1 MFLQTVLTEARA
13 NAFFIDKTTVRHS
26 LLALF
31 KKLEECDRLHFRR
44 DFLRKTIVLKTTTA
58 LARDC
63 FEKFNVFNA
72 LKFISLG

>member
-31 KKLEECDRLHFRR
+31 KKLEECDRLHFHR
-44 DFLRKTIVLKTTTA
+44 DFLRKTTVWKGTTT
-58 LARDC
+58 LARGC
-63 FEKFNVFNA
+63 LENLIF
-72 LKFISLG
+72 SMY